1 MPDLTLERELH
12 RRGLN
17 LVAGVD
23 EAGRGPLA
31 GPVVAAAV
39 ILPPDLTGNEP
50 WLELLDDS
58 KRLSPAQRVRA
69 VEAIQKH
76 AVGVGVAQSS
86 PQEID
91 AVGIGNATTEA
102 MMRAVGN
109 LAWEPAYLLLDFVYI
124 SNCPVPYDTVVKGD
138 SISYSIAAA
147 SNVAKVTRDRM
158 MQEAD
163 ALYPGYFFAR
173 HKGYPTAEHVARLRA
188 LGPCRIHRYSF
199 RPVREAAGHIADAP
213 VVAPVV
219 A

>member
-39 ILPPDLTGNEP
+39 ILPPDLTGDEP

-58 KRLSPAQRVRA
+58 KRLQPAQRLRA
-69 VEAIQKH
+69 VEAVQKH
-76 AVGVGVAQSS
+76 AIGVGVAQSP

-91 AVGIGNATTEA
+91 TLGIGHATVEA
-102 MMRAVGN
+102 MMRAVES
-109 LAWEPAYLLLDFVYI
+109 LAFQPSHLLLDFVHI
-124 SNCPVPYDTVVKGD
+124 TSCPLPYDTIVKGD
-138 SISYSIAAA
+138 SRSYSIAAA
-147 SNVAKVTRDRM
+147 SNVAKVTRDRLM
-158 MQEAD
+158 MEAD

-173 HKGYPTAEHVARLRA
+173 HKGYPTPEHVARLKA
-188 LGPCRIHRYSF
+188 LGPCRIHRRSF
-199 RPVREAAGHIADAP
+199 APVRDAEGQPAGASSAG
-213 VVAPVV
+213 
-219 A
+219 

>member
-1 MPDLTLERELH
+1 MPDLTLEQELH
-12 RRGLN
+12 RRGVN

-69 VEAIQKH
+69 VEAVQKH

-91 AVGIGNATTEA
+91 NLGIGVATTEA
-102 MMRAVGN
+102 MMRAVEN
-109 LAWEPAYLLLDFVYI
+109 LAWQPAYLLLDFVYI
-124 SNCPVPYDTVVKGD
+124 SSCPLPYDTVVKGD
-138 SISYSIAAA
+138 SRSYSIAAA
-147 SNVAKVTRDRM
+147 SNIAKVTRDRL

-173 HKGYPTAEHVARLRA
+173 HKGYPTADHVARLKA

-199 RPVREAAGHIADAP
+199 GPVRDAAAQPADAAGIA
-213 VVAPVV
+213 
-219 A
+219 